1 MQLQAASRLSNE
13 LWVGA
18 MEGHRQVGW
27 GPQTGVAV
35 GHERTRGGPRASAG
49 VAPRMVT
56 RGAAGRH

>member
-1 MQLQAASRLSNE
+1 MSCGWVPWKATGRLDG
-13 LWVGA
+13 V
-18 MEGHRQVGW
+18 
-27 GPQTGVAV
+27 PQTGVAV